1 MTKVQ
6 KVTAFVL
13 DRLREGSTW
22 CAIGTLLV
30 LTGVHWASRADWTS
44 LAGLGVLVSGIL
56 KAVLPD
62 TLFEGKHDANNIQ

>member
-1 MTKVQ
+1 MTKLQ

-13 DRLREGSTW
+13 ARLREGTW

-30 LTGVHWASRADWTS
+30 LAGVHWASRADWAS

-56 KAVLPD
+56 KAILPD
-62 TLFEGKHDANNIQ
+62 TLYDGDHDAGNIQ